1 MIDRKAALVHK
12 SRVNLSQSAF
22 AEFVIW
28 KLPQAVRASS
38 HQYKYR
44 LAYVVNKKCVVRYDN
59 ESSKGDHCHYGT
71 TETRYLFQTVE
82 QLIIDF
88 YLDVERWNREN
99 SYP

>member
-1 MIDRKAALVHK
+1 MTDRKAALVHK
-12 SRVNLSQSAF
+12 SRVNLSQNAF

-28 KLPQAVRASS
+28 KLPQAARASS

-44 LAYVVNKKCVVRYDN
+44 LAYVVNNKCVVRYDN
-59 ESSKGDHCHYGT
+59 EIYKGDHRHYGT
-71 TETRYLFQTVE
+71 TETPYQFQTLE

-88 YLDVERWNREN
+88 YFDVERWDNEN